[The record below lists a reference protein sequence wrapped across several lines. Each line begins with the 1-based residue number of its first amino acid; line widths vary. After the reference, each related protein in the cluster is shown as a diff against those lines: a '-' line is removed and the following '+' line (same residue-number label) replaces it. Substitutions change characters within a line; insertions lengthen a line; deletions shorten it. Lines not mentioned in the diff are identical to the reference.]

1 MEAKAVDIKKEE
13 AVNEFGSVET
23 IINLPQTSFVPHDIK
38 WIEFRTQIAS
48 AHAQRVWIK
57 FDQIAHALFGFNLG
71 RRRKNVELVIFK
83 EGSGQCCL
91 ALHVGGRC
99 CVLYKR
105 QCYNTLWQWVPVSE
119 SLGVI
124 LSDIIGW
131 TCPIVADYYKFIFFV
146 EAGFLIWS

>member
-1 MEAKAVDIKKEE
+1 MEAKAVDIKKK

-23 IINLPQTSFVPHDIK
+23 IINLPQTSFVSHDIK

-57 FDQIAHALFGFNLG
+57 FDQIAHALLCLIWEDEK
-71 RRRKNVELVIFK
+71 KNVKIVIFK

-131 TCPIVADYYKFIFFV
+131 TCPIVADYYKFIFLWRPVF
-146 EAGFLIWS
+146 

>member
-1 MEAKAVDIKKEE
+1 M
-13 AVNEFGSVET
+13 ET
-23 IINLPQTSFVPHDIK
+23 IINLSQTSFVSHDIK

-57 FDQIAHALFGFNLG
+57 FDQIAHALLCLIWEDEE
-71 RRRKNVELVIFK
+71 KNVEIVIFK

-131 TCPIVADYYKFIFFV
+131 TCPIVADYYKFILFFE

>member
-1 MEAKAVDIKKEE
+1 MEAKAVDIKKK

-23 IINLPQTSFVPHDIK
+23 IINLPQTSFVSHDIK

-71 RRRKNVELVIFK
+71 RRRKNVEFVIFK

-91 ALHVGGRC
+91 ALHVGGQMLC
-99 CVLYKR
+99 
-105 QCYNTLWQWVPVSE
+105 
-119 SLGVI
+119 
-124 LSDIIGW
+124 
-131 TCPIVADYYKFIFFV
+131 FIQKTM
-146 EAGFLIWS
+146 L

>member
-1 MEAKAVDIKKEE
+1 M
-13 AVNEFGSVET
+13 ET
-23 IINLPQTSFVPHDIK
+23 IINLPQTSFVSHDIK

-91 ALHVGGRC
+91 ALHVGADVVFYTKDNAIIRC
-99 CVLYKR
+99 G
-105 QCYNTLWQWVPVSE
+105 SE
-119 SLGVI
+119 FQFQSRSGSYYLTSLGEPV
-124 LSDIIGW
+124 LSWQIIINSFFCGGRFSNLIINSRIASKEW
-131 TCPIVADYYKFIFFV
+131 IVV
-146 EAGFLIWS
+146 